1 MKKKVEIPAVARI
14 AAIAVLGVMPAVL
27 AAGFVYAPLAQ
38 ADPGGGQAALQK
50 SFAEAGGPFIGS
62 WGAHGEGVTVNA
74 DGSGFETSRRG
85 TINFNL
91 GSVQTSTTPWDT
103 AYGNVVS
110 GFLER
115 GAFVTLQLV
124 DGGRGM
130 NFSAGGGD
138 TNFPFCK
145 IVNGS
150 KVNAD
155 DCGA

>member
-1 MKKKVEIPAVARI
+1 LRRI
-14 AAIAVLGVMPAVL
+14 AAIAAAVVL
-27 AAGFVYAPLAQ
+27 APLTPNVLAVGFVYAPLAQ

-50 SFAEAGGPFIGS
+50 SFAEARGPFIGS

-85 TINFNL
+85 TLNFNL
-91 GSVQTSTTPWDT
+91 GAVQTSTTPWDT

-110 GFLER
+110 GLLER

-124 DGGRGM
+124 DGGKRM

-138 TNFPFCK
+138 TNVPFCK

-150 KVNAD
+150 KVNPD